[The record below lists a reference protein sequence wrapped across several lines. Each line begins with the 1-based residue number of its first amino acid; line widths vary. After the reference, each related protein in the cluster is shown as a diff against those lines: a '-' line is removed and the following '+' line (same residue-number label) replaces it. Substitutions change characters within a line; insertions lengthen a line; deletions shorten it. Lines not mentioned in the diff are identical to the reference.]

1 MVKSTS
7 LASFG
12 RVITL
17 LSGCEAA
24 KCSSPLILTNE
35 IIVWSIWF
43 VRTNSSTVQ
52 PTLSVYCT
60 PSLRRQYDEV
70 EYFDAFLIS
79 VTTNAQLEE
88 LFSCL
93 TPSCGNKCC
102 GFSGNVTA
110 FTPNLVLVDLNLTWW
125 EYIVDTMTSFGAAFT
140 LHCINAIN
148 KSNELL

>member
-70 EYFDAFLIS
+70 EYFDAF
-79 VTTNAQLEE
+79 
-88 LFSCL
+88 
-93 TPSCGNKCC
+93 
-102 GFSGNVTA
+102 
-110 FTPNLVLVDLNLTWW
+110 
-125 EYIVDTMTSFGAAFT
+125 
-140 LHCINAIN
+140 
-148 KSNELL
+148 